1 MHFLVSFTAGI
12 VLHDAQGTRWSYILY
27 TRWSFLGNSF
37 IFPISPPRACLLYT
51 TISTFTYLWY
61 FTIICKQTNKVII
74 NRIVYYCFV
83 VYLPTYLFIYFL
95 SFPTQVLPSW
105 KTTISGSISLKFRTN
120 EPHGLL
126 LFNAGGSPGKVSTT

>member
-37 IFPISPPRACLLYT
+37 IFPISPRAYLLLYT
-51 TISTFTYLWY
+51 RISTFTYLWY

-83 VYLPTYLFIYFL
+83 VYLPIYLFIFFL
-95 SFPTQVLPSW
+95 SPLRFCHRGKQ
-105 KTTISGSISLKFRTN
+105 
-120 EPHGLL
+120 
-126 LFNAGGSPGKVSTT
+126 LFLVQYHWNFAPMNLMVSYCLMLVEALER

>member
-37 IFPISPPRACLLYT
+37 IFPISPRACLLYT